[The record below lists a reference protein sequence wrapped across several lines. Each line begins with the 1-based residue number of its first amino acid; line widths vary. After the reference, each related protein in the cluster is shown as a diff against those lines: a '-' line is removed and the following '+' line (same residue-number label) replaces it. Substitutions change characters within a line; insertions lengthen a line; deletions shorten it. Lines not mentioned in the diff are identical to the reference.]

1 MKRVETTGVAME
13 REQRLLLDALA
24 AREQTSRS
32 WLVRRAIAEYLRK
45 ISAGGRTRH
54 TRSRGTLLE
63 VDGG

>member
-32 WLVRRAIAEYLRK
+32 WLVRRAIAEYLRRV
-45 ISAGGRTRH
+45 SAGRH